1 MKTINTTLFKLTEFD
16 YTLDELFKFITGTY
30 KIATL
35 HGATYDDIVRH
46 FGEPSIYYNTMNT
59 SDGKVHVEWV
69 FEYRGNPF
77 TIYDWKTF
85 NRDYTLQELD
95 RWSIGGNGLDN
106 QFFDALQNEFAPK
119 PVTIIT

>member
-1 MKTINTTLFKLTEFD
+1 MKTTETTLFKLTEFD

-35 HGATYDDIVRH
+35 QNATYDDIVRY

-59 SDGKVHVEWV
+59 RDGKVHVEWI
-69 FEYRGNPF
+69 FEYNGQPF

-85 NRDYTLQELD
+85 DRDYTLQQLD
-95 RWSIGGNGLDN
+95 RWSIGGKQPDPE
-106 QFFDALQNEFAPK
+106 FFNALQNEFSPK
-119 PVTIIT
+119 SITINY